1 MFFFCCFLI
10 ASTWWFP
17 LQWHRGRAFGWIK
30 GKVQQNWIKVNHISE
45 KKKMLRQPHF
55 GGQGIS
61 KKRWAKMPRSGNSFL
76 DHGYKLTLPEWCKF
90 YLVNHGRPAS
100 LTSASGFTTRDMKMN
115 GSKEQRCEV
124 DVPGM
129 IPFAWT
135 CDHLG
140 RQTGLI
146 QMHKTFTNPIC
157 GRRMRSVGQF
167 KPWARWP

>member
-1 MFFFCCFLI
+1 
-10 ASTWWFP
+10 
-17 LQWHRGRAFGWIK
+17 
-30 GKVQQNWIKVNHISE
+30 
-45 KKKMLRQPHF
+45 
-55 GGQGIS
+55 
-61 KKRWAKMPRSGNSFL
+61 MPRSGNSFL

-129 IPFAWT
+129 IPFAWK
-135 CDHLG
+135 
-140 RQTGLI
+140 
-146 QMHKTFTNPIC
+146 MHKTFTNPIC

-167 KPWARWP
+167 KP